1 MMKTRMTQ
9 WVLAATLTFC
19 GAMIMLTSCTD
30 AIGSMDNP
38 VNPEQPVNPADELA
52 QETFN
57 HEEWMDR
64 TVKPGDSFWEFAH
77 GSWIK
82 NHNSDDHGTILNTYE
97 DRLSILF
104 DGLLENVS
112 DHHTLQLIMGGSKLT
127 KEEEKAAMARVYAQL
142 KQGNDISKAD
152 VMYNIGK
159 VADMGFYALMGH
171 DVININGAIRYYI
184 MPGLAGS
191 KITLKDS
198 KEEVMKM
205 IKPIFEEWMD
215 IDTSTPEG
223 ARLLSNVCDIEAW
236 VLNYY
241 QEWKGA
247 EPEPSLIGNRRP
259 ELKSDPVPAVE
270 ALART
275 RGTTIADEDVMEA
288 FREAF
293 HFDSGTYYLP
303 ETDKVFELIDQYD
316 VATLQ
321 TYLKFY
327 LYNKLFPVSFSSTGE
342 AKGVLVAVNT
352 LSPSMFL
359 KYQKKYLMQDVDCEG
374 ASLILEQLR
383 NVMSERIASLDW
395 LSDATKMKAQEK
407 LQAMVFNVGAPDD
420 LFNADFKLTGQ
431 THLEDFVQYKEQA
444 DDYMRNQLAGKPGN
458 QYGWEY
464 VMLSPFGASIDA
476 MNAFYDP
483 SSNQLFILP
492 GFLGSELF
500 PANDPAIRYATM
512 TVFGHEMTHGFD
524 NKGATYDAT
533 GRKVDWW
540 TADDKAKFLE
550 KQQQMIDRYNELEQY
565 PGVQADGKKTLGENI
580 ADLGGFNLVYQLL
593 NEKLQA
599 DGLTDEA
606 LRYQQRQFFMSYAN
620 HWRIYVDAERLQDQL
635 ETDVHSANHNRVNGI
650 VRLSDD
656 WYTLFGVEPGDKLYV
671 KPADRVKIW

>member
-540 TADDKAKFLE
+540 TADDKARFLE

-620 HWRIYVDAERLQDQL
+620 LWRTYVDAERLQDQL

-656 WYTLFGVEPGDKLYV
+656 WYTLFGVEPGDKLYL

>member
-198 KEEVMKM
+198 KEDVMKM

-540 TADDKAKFLE
+540 TADDKARFLE

-620 HWRIYVDAERLQDQL
+620 LWRTYVDAERLQDQL

>member
-1 MMKTRMTQ
+1 MKTKMTQ

-142 KQGNDISKAD
+142 KPGNDISKAD

-293 HFDSGTYYLP
+293 HFDSRTYYLP

-620 HWRIYVDAERLQDQL
+620 LWRTYVDAERLQDQL

>member
-1 MMKTRMTQ
+1 MKTRMTQ

-19 GAMIMLTSCTD
+19 GAMMMLTSCTD

-82 NHNSDDHGTILNTYE
+82 NHNSDDHGTFLNTYE

-198 KEEVMKM
+198 KEDVMKM

-241 QEWKGA
+241 EEWKGA

-327 LYNKLFPVSFSSTGE
+327 LYNKLIPVSFSSTGE

-524 NKGATYDAT
+524 NNGATYDAT

-620 HWRIYVDAERLQDQL
+620 LWRTYVDAERLQDQL

-671 KPADRVKIW
+671 KPANRVKIW

>member
-19 GAMIMLTSCTD
+19 GAMMMLTSCTD

-82 NHNSDDHGTILNTYE
+82 NHNSDDHGTILNTFE

-198 KEEVMKM
+198 KEDVMKM

-241 QEWKGA
+241 EEWKGA

-327 LYNKLFPVSFSSTGE
+327 LYNKLIPVSFSSTGE

-620 HWRIYVDAERLQDQL
+620 LWRTYVDADRLQDQL

-671 KPADRVKIW
+671 KPEDRVKIW

>member
-1 MMKTRMTQ
+1 MTQ
-9 WVLAATLTFC
+9 WVLASTLFFC
-19 GAMIMLTSCTD
+19 SAMMMLTSCTD
-30 AIGSMDNP
+30 AIGTADNP
-38 VNPEQPVNPADELA
+38 VNPEQPVNPANELA
-52 QETFN
+52 EETFN

-82 NHNSDDHGTILNTYE
+82 NHKSYDYSTIFNTYD
-97 DRLSILF
+97 DRLSVF
-104 DGLLENVS
+104 YNGMLENVS
-112 DHHTLQLIMGGSKLT
+112 DHHTLQLIMGSELT

-159 VADMGFYALMGH
+159 MADMGFSAFMGH
-171 DVININGAIRYYI
+171 DVINMDGAIRYYI
-184 MPGLAGS
+184 MPGLIGS
-191 KITLKDS
+191 KITLKDT
-198 KEEVMKM
+198 KEEAMKM
-205 IKPIFEEWMD
+205 IKPFFEEWMD

-236 VLNYY
+236 ILKYS

-247 EPEPSLIGNRRP
+247 EPKPSLIGNRRP

-293 HFDSGTYYLP
+293 HFDSGAYYLP

-327 LYNKLFPVSFSSTGE
+327 LYNKLYVVSYSLTG
-342 AKGVLVAVNT
+342 AAGGVMVALNT
-352 LSPSMFL
+352 LAPSMFL
-359 KYQKKYLMQDVDCEG
+359 KYQKKYLMQDVDCED
-374 ASLILEQLR
+374 ALLILEQLR
-383 NVMSERIASLDW
+383 RVMSERIASLEW
-395 LSDATKMKAQEK
+395 LNDATKMKAQEK

-431 THLEDFVQYKEQA
+431 THFEDFVQYKAQA

-483 SSNQLFILP
+483 NSNQLFILP
-492 GFLGSELF
+492 GFLGNELF
-500 PANDPAIRYATM
+500 PADDPTIRYATM

-540 TADDKAKFLE
+540 TAEDKAKFLE
-550 KQQQMIDRYNELEQY
+550 KQQEMINRYNELEQY
-565 PGVQADGKKTLGENI
+565 PGVQANGKKTLGENI
-580 ADLGGFNLVYQLL
+580 ADLGGLNLAYQLL

-599 DGLTDEA
+599 EGLTDEA
-606 LRYQQRQFFMSYAN
+606 LRYQQRQFFLSYAN
-620 HWRIYVDAERLQDQL
+620 LWRIDVDTERLQYLL
-635 ETDVHSANHNRVNGI
+635 ENDVHSANHNRVNGI

-656 WYTLFGVEPGDKLYV
+656 WYTLFGVQPGDKLYV
-671 KPADRVKIW
+671 NPANRVKIW

>member
-1 MMKTRMTQ
+1 MKTRMTQ

-19 GAMIMLTSCTD
+19 GAMMMLTSCTD

-82 NHNSDDHGTILNTYE
+82 NHNSDDHGTILNTFE

-198 KEEVMKM
+198 KEDVMKM

-241 QEWKGA
+241 EEWKGA

-620 HWRIYVDAERLQDQL
+620 LWRTYVDAERLQDQL

-671 KPADRVKIW
+671 KPANRIKIW

>member
-1 MMKTRMTQ
+1 MMKTKMTQ
-9 WVLAATLTFC
+9 WVLASTLFFC
-19 GAMIMLTSCTD
+19 SAMMMLTSCTD
-30 AIGSMDNP
+30 AIGTADNP
-38 VNPEQPVNPADELA
+38 VNPEQPVNSADELVE
-52 QETFN
+52 ETFN

-82 NHNSDDHGTILNTYE
+82 NHNSYDYSTIFNTYE
-97 DRLSILF
+97 DRLSVF
-104 DGLLENVS
+104 YNGMLENVS
-112 DHHTLQLIMGGSKLT
+112 DHHTLQLIMGSELT

-159 VADMGFYALMGH
+159 MADMGFCAFMGH
-171 DVININGAIRYYI
+171 DVINMDGAIRYYI
-184 MPGLAGS
+184 MPGLIGS
-191 KITLKDS
+191 KITLKDT
-198 KEEVMKM
+198 KEEAMKM
-205 IKPIFEEWMD
+205 IKPFFEEWMD

-236 VLNYY
+236 ILKYS

-247 EPEPSLIGNRRP
+247 EPKPSLIGNRRP

-275 RGTTIADEDVMEA
+275 RSKTKADDDVMEA

-293 HFDSGTYYLP
+293 HFDSGAYYLP

-327 LYNKLFPVSFSSTGE
+327 LYNKLYLVSYSLTG
-342 AKGVLVAVNT
+342 AAGGVMVALNT
-352 LSPSMFL
+352 LAPSMFL
-359 KYQKKYLMQDVDCEG
+359 KYQKKYLMQDVDCED
-374 ASLILEQLR
+374 ALLILEQLR
-383 NVMSERIASLDW
+383 RVMSERIASLEW
-395 LSDATKMKAQEK
+395 LNDATKMKAQEK
-407 LQAMVFNVGAPDD
+407 LQAMVFNVGAPED

-431 THLEDFVQYKEQA
+431 THFEDFVQYKAQA
-444 DDYMRNQLAGKPGN
+444 DDYMRNQLAGKPGK

-483 SSNQLFILP
+483 NSNQLFILP
-492 GFLGSELF
+492 GFLGNELF
-500 PANDPAIRYATM
+500 PADDPTIRYATM

-540 TADDKAKFLE
+540 TAEDKAKFLE
-550 KQQQMIDRYNELEQY
+550 KQQEMVNRYNELEQY
-565 PGVQADGKKTLGENI
+565 PGVQANGKKTLGENI
-580 ADLGGFNLVYQLL
+580 ADLGGLNLAYQLL

-599 DGLTDEA
+599 EGLTGEA
-606 LRYQQRQFFMSYAN
+606 LRYQQRQFFLSYAN
-620 HWRIYVDAERLQDQL
+620 LWRIDVDTERLQWLL
-635 ETDVHSANHNRVNGI
+635 ENDVHSANHNRVNGI

-671 KPADRVKIW
+671 NPANRVKIW